1 MSDETSASP
10 ATGSDATA
18 STPPV
23 NPAPTPKKPI
33 TQGRPGIRDRL
44 PDSSFAWF
52 KQLPTFRLRSTAD
65 FQLIPQEEL
74 NALLVG
80 VSPAVAQRI
89 CDDIQFMEQDLL
101 RMFRALGDDT
111 RLRLLQRLRGGEQC
125 VCDLTDELDTR
136 QSLLSF
142 HLRTLKDAGLVTDR
156 RDGRWVY
163 YALNPDGLET
173 LRRALDE
180 LRPSDRAL
188 RVLRRCD

>member
-1 MSDETSASP
+1 MNSAGMAAGAKLTDE
-10 ATGSDATA
+10 
-18 STPPV
+18 V
-23 NPAPTPKKPI
+23 
-33 TQGRPGIRDRL
+33 
-44 PDSSFAWF
+44 
-52 KQLPTFRLRSTAD
+52 
-65 FQLIPQEEL
+65 
-74 NALLVG
+74 
-80 VSPAVAQRI
+80 
-89 CDDIQFMEQDLL
+89 L
-101 RMFRALGDDT
+101 RMFRALGDET

-125 VCDLTDELDTR
+125 VCDLTEELDTR

-163 YALNPDGLET
+163 YAIDHDGLEI